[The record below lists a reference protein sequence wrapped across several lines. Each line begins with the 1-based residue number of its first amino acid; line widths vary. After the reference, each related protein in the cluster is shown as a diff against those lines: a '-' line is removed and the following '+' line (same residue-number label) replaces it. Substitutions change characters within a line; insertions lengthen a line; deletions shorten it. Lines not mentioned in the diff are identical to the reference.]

1 MRTASCAPD
10 GADAQLALAG
20 STRPFAAPIGRAELL
35 LLLLLVAEPS
45 APSATPVLASASAP
59 PAEPTHAPIGWSS
72 ERASTSA
79 CSTYL
84 RRASRT

>member
-20 STRPFAAPIGRAELL
+20 SARPFAAPIGRAEPPLPPP
-35 LLLLLVAEPS
+35 LVAKPS

-72 ERASTSA
+72 ERARTSA

-84 RRASRT
+84 RRSSRT

>member
-1 MRTASCAPD
+1 MRTASCAPN
-10 GADAQLALAG
+10 GAAAQLALAG
-20 STRPFAAPIGRAELL
+20 SARPFAAPIGRAEP
-35 LLLLLVAEPS
+35 LLLLLVAKPS
-45 APSATPVLASASAP
+45 PPSATPVLASASAP

-72 ERASTSA
+72 ERARTSA